1 MSFFA
6 PDIEGMAL
14 WLGRWLVVFWC
25 SCIRDADWPGK
36 TSRSDLVSVAM
47 SIYHPLGEIIDY
59 LLSFFLSFCYSNS
72 HRLLVRMKK
81 ICSTPSAVT
90 KFIIPSGYQVLLRT
104 VWVRWV
110 QFVLD
115 TRWTKQRTSW
125 LYCLDKLNSSQRQLR
140 KKMCVVQVTPG
151 IASRLYDTSIRA
163 WQSLLTWRDRS
174 VTRPVT
180 HSWILVLLF

>member
-1 MSFFA
+1 MLWIELILILLLKSIIIDYSSFTCIRHHVFFIA

-36 TSRSDLVSVAM
+36 MSRWDLVSVAL
-47 SIYHPLGEIIDY
+47 SIYYPLGEILDY
-59 LLSFFLSFCYSNS
+59 LLNLFLLFCFSNS

-90 KFIIPSGYQVLLRT
+90 KFIIPNGYQVLPRT

-110 QFVLD
+110 QFMLD
-115 TRWTKQRTSW
+115 TWSAKQRTSW
-125 LYCLDKLNSSQRQLR
+125 FYCLDKLGSSQRQL
-140 KKMCVVQVTPG
+140 KQKV
-151 IASRLYDTSIRA
+151 
-163 WQSLLTWRDRS
+163 S
-174 VTRPVT
+174 V
-180 HSWILVLLF
+180 I